1 MPSPAKEKWLLIF
14 YSVPSQPV
22 SNRMK
27 IWRKLAKIGAVQLKG
42 AVYILPNNDEHY
54 ELFQWLITEVASMGG
69 DGAFVKASHIETLK
83 ESEIVALFNQ
93 QRENEYHAV
102 EIKIAELEM
111 KLSSTRK
118 GGRSQQ
124 TANLYELLKKNK
136 KEFDDIRKTDFFSS
150 KSGEVLNKRIKA
162 VETGLRT
169 IADPAPRVRPL
180 SIARKDAVAYQ
191 GKTWL
196 TRQKPFVDRMASAWF
211 IRRFIDADAVFKFV
225 SDHGA
230 AVAEKNKVT
239 FDIRDG
245 EFTHIDD
252 LCTFEVLVKAFGTK
266 DRTVKKMAELVHELD
281 VKDRKYDNPEAQGIE
296 GVLTGIRKT
305 SKTDQEA
312 LERGMDLFEML
323 YASKK

>member
-1 MPSPAKEKWLLIF
+1 MPDSPKEKWLLIF

-54 ELFQWLITEVASMGG
+54 ELFQWLITEVDSMGG
-69 DGAFVKASHIETLK
+69 DGAFVMTSHIETLK
-83 ESEIVALFNQ
+83 ESEIIALFNQ
-93 QRENEYHAV
+93 QRGKEYHVV
-102 EIKIAELEM
+102 ETKIAELEM
-111 KLSSTRK
+111 KLNSIRK

-124 TANLYELLKKNK
+124 TANLHELVGRHK
-136 KEFDDIRKTDFFSS
+136 KEFDDIRRTDFFSS
-150 KSGEVLNKRIKA
+150 KSGGILGKRIK
-162 VETGLRT
+162 VLETELKTGV
-169 IADPAPRVRPL
+169 DSAPRTRPL
-180 SIARKDAVAYQ
+180 PIAQKRKEAYQ
-191 GKTWL
+191 RKTWI

-225 SDHGA
+225 PDHAA
-230 AVAEKNKVT
+230 AVKKKDTVT

-245 EFTHIDD
+245 EFTHVKD
-252 LCTFEVLVKAFGTK
+252 LCTFEVMVKAFGTK
-266 DRTVKKMAELVHELD
+266 DKIVKKMSEFVHELD
-281 VKDRKYDNPEAQGIE
+281 VKDHKYDNPEARGIE
-296 GVLTGIRKT
+296 DVLTGIRKT

-312 LERGMDLFEML
+312 LERGMDVFEML